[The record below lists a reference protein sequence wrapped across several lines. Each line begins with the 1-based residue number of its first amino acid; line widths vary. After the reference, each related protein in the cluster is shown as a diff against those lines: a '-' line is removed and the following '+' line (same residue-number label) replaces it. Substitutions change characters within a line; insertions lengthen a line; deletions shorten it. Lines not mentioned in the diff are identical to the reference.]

1 MKEKKSV
8 PSNQSLLSSFDGSR
22 KVYEKGSRPD
32 ILVPKRDCA
41 LTYCDRGGRHKNE
54 PVRVYDTSGP
64 YTDENVHI
72 DVTKG
77 LKRLRAAWIGERGD
91 TESYEGRHVKPE
103 DNGYRSR
110 EKESFHSVQ
119 TDFHHKP
126 LRAKQ
131 RSTRD
136 LKCIMPKRHHYA

>member
-32 ILVPKRDCA
+32 ILVPKREIA
-41 LTYCDRGGRHKNE
+41 LSHTVTEAGDIKNE

-77 LKRLRAAWIGERGD
+77 LKRLRAAWIEERGD

-119 TDFHHKP
+119 TDFHHK
-126 LRAKQ
+126 
-131 RSTRD
+131 RSARN
-136 LKCIMPKRHHYA
+136 KEHA